1 MSRNSITTESN
12 GQTIYKYFY
21 PTVKDEM
28 MRIGRFLEQLADY
41 YFNQHL
47 TETQNENKKKD

>member
-1 MSRNSITTESN
+1 MSRNSIKTESD
-12 GQTIYKYFY
+12 GQKIYKDFY

-41 YFNQHL
+41 YFNRHL
-47 TETQNENKKKD
+47 KETQNENKKTD